1 MSDIFIFL
9 LSEFCDSKELRSLL
23 QAQQALNNC
32 VLGNTTI
39 LAESPAESDA
49 NNLLQQLAPQQ
60 SASTGAW
67 RSSNKQTTAAD
78 TWNTGW
84 PPNPTSAS
92 LWGATPMD
100 NADPARAT
108 PSSLNSFLPGD
119 LLGGESM

>member
-1 MSDIFIFL
+1 MISDGCEMLKCLEVDLGFVF
-9 LSEFCDSKELRSLL
+9 

-39 LAESPAESDA
+39 LAELTAESDA

-60 SASTGAW
+60 SASSGAW
-67 RSSNKQTTAAD
+67 RQSGNKSTSD

-84 PPNPTSAS
+84 PTNPPSAS
-92 LWGATPMD
+92 LWGSTPMD
-100 NADPARAT
+100 SGDPARAT

>member
-1 MSDIFIFL
+1 MNL
-9 LSEFCDSKELRSLL
+9 LLNRLLFFL
-23 QAQQALNNC
+23 QAQLALNNC

-39 LAESPAESDA
+39 LAESPAESEA
-49 NNLLQQLAPQQ
+49 NTLLQQLAPQQ
-60 SASTGAW
+60 TASTGAW
-67 RSSNKQTTAAD
+67 RQSGNKSTTD

-92 LWGATPMD
+92 LWGNTPMD
-100 NADPARAT
+100 STDPARAT